1 MIEDLKSAVDSIPA
15 YVERCS
21 MMWVLVPPVAHSNL
35 ADTICDFASWRKRG
49 WCRMEFA
56 ASKLACGP
64 DMPLMVIKSAIDA
77 PEYFNPC
84 DIFKLCAAKGDF
96 SIESDKVKVNA
107 TLVTMLTAKADYYE
121 KQCDDLTLSRIL
133 KAFGPIFVPREA
145 FGASLPTAA
154 DAAAAGETSLAAL
167 QRFMGWRGAEAEA
180 AWEAETGWN
189 LLTLAVAMDNE
200 PAVAELLAGDAEAV
214 KALLHAKGGKMFVPG
229 MKGSKTPGAKKE
241 APSHRREPL
250 GQKLSQYAEG
260 MSPLM
265 AAMTFASVSIVTKLL
280 DAGAPVER
288 DGMTL
293 LGERPCTFRG
303 AVIAGK
309 HENVALFLSR
319 YPQYT
324 NMITATTNYCP
335 LHFVA
340 FSGLGQVETMRALL
354 EAGAKPTVTHE
365 SSFTGS
371 VLSAACAT
379 YDQDPAFIKML
390 LEAGADATK
399 PETLP
404 GIVKVMR
411 PLSLVFRALG
421 NVQMRGMRT
430 ILNGHPGVNRLTP
443 AHLAGARGDIATV
456 QLLAQHSQC
465 NTHTLKD
472 AKGRTPVDMCAPTPA
487 RARPAVA
494 VEGLA
499 VNCLTSR
506 SLRAA
511 VRCAAATA
519 PSRKVS
525 QLMQKAVDAAVP
537 SAAAAAPP
545 AKASANKAS
554 ISAPQVAPYTS
565 K

>member
-1 MIEDLKSAVDSIPA
+1 
-15 YVERCS
+15 
-21 MMWVLVPPVAHSNL
+21 
-35 ADTICDFASWRKRG
+35 
-49 WCRMEFA
+49 
-56 ASKLACGP
+56 
-64 DMPLMVIKSAIDA
+64 
-77 PEYFNPC
+77 
-84 DIFKLCAAKGDF
+84 
-96 SIESDKVKVNA
+96 
-107 TLVTMLTAKADYYE
+107 
-121 KQCDDLTLSRIL
+121 
-133 KAFGPIFVPREA
+133 
-145 FGASLPTAA
+145 
-154 DAAAAGETSLAAL
+154 
-167 QRFMGWRGAEAEA
+167 
-180 AWEAETGWN
+180 
-189 LLTLAVAMDNE
+189 MDNE

-265 AAMTFASVSIVTKLL
+265 AAMTFASVSVVTKLL

-293 LGERPCTFRG
+293 LGQRPCTFRG

-309 HENVALFLSR
+309 HENVTLFLSR

-324 NMITATTNYCP
+324 NMIDKMNYCP

-340 FSGLGQVETMRALL
+340 FSSQCLGQAETMRALL
-354 EAGAKPTVTHE
+354 EAGAKPTVTQE
-365 SSFTGS
+365 ASMTGS
-371 VLSAACAT
+371 VLSTACAT

-443 AHLAGARGDIATV
+443 AHIAGARGDIATV

-472 AKGRTPVDMCAPTPA
+472 AKGRTPVDMCA
-487 RARPAVA
+487 
-494 VEGLA
+494 
-499 VNCLTSR
+499 
-506 SLRAA
+506 
-511 VRCAAATA
+511 AATA

-545 AKASANKAS
+545 VKASANKAS